1 MKNPL
6 TAKPFSCICCLLLNS
21 TSASKA
27 GIDPTGS
34 YKLVSNA
41 KEKDGEIYGCY
52 GTLKMKLIGQ
62 TRVIVGFNIS
72 KGYPSYNSGSFLD
85 TLDYRN
91 NTAVYKDAFDTTC
104 RLTLRVSPK
113 GVTVTEK
120 TADYNFGCGFGHG
133 IVANGFFKKVSSA
146 VPVIMNN

>member
-1 MKNPL
+1 MKNL
-6 TAKPFSCICCLLLNS
+6 VASRLFYGIALLLLAGS
-21 TSASKA
+21 FAPKTS
-27 GIDPTGS
+27 INPTGS

-41 KEKDGEIYGCY
+41 KEKDGEIYGYY

-62 TRVIVGFNIS
+62 TRVIVDFNIS

-104 RLTLRVSPK
+104 RLTLRVSSK

-133 IVANGFFKKVSSA
+133 VVANGFFKKVSSA
-146 VPVIMNN
+146 VPVITNN